1 MEVGIMAAVWLLVVM
16 VVKDRGETLKTV
28 AFGITGVASAVVIF
42 WLLESVFWWALGVS
56 AVLILAHA
64 LYRDPAHNPVKEG
77 GEASSAGEGA
87 EAAATNGTQPPESEI
102 V

>member
-1 MEVGIMAAVWLLVVM
+1 MAGVWLLVVV
-16 VVKDRGETLKTV
+16 VVKDRGETLQTV
-28 AFGITGVASAVVIF
+28 AFGITGIASAVVIF

-56 AVLILAHA
+56 ALLILAHA

-77 GEASSAGEGA
+77 SEVTST
-87 EAAATNGTQPPESEI
+87 EAAATDGAKPPESEI